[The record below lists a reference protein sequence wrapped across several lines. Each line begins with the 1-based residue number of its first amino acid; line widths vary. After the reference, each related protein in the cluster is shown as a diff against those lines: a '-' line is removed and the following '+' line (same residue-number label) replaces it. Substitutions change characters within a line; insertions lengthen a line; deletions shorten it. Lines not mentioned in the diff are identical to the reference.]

1 MRALKRFIEEG
12 DKVKI
17 TLRYRGRE
25 MVHQEIGQ
33 ALLEKIKKD
42 NEEFIKV
49 EQEPRMEGKQVIM
62 VLAPK

>member
-33 ALLEKIKKD
+33 ALLAKIKKD

-49 EQEPRMEGKQVIM
+49 EQEPRMEGRQVIM

>member
-1 MRALKRFIEEG
+1 VLFRS
-12 DKVKI
+12 
-17 TLRYRGRE
+17 
-25 MVHQEIGQ
+25 
-33 ALLEKIKKD
+33 EKIKKD